1 MNHPTTRVLAVLEL
15 LQTHGRLSGADLAQ
29 RIEVD
34 RRTVRRY
41 IALLE
46 EIGVPITTDRGPHGG
61 YELVA
66 GYKIPPMMFTN
77 DEALALS
84 LGLAAARGFGLADAA
99 QAIAGAQAKL
109 ERVIPANMK
118 RRIRS
123 IDESVAFG
131 QFRDTNPGDNSI
143 LTILSCSAHGKQG
156 VRMHYR
162 AASGDESVRD
172 FDPYGLAFSGG
183 RWYVAGFC
191 HLRKGLRSF
200 RLDRVKSVSPQPRQF
215 ERPARFDVAGHL
227 ALSIATLPRK
237 FTIEVR
243 LDTDLESAKRELFQA
258 IGVFEVIG
266 DTVLLR
272 SQADDLK
279 WFAREL
285 ARLPWPFKILRP
297 AELADAVVEHAS
309 GLISRHLA

>member
-1 MNHPTTRVLAVLEL
+1 
-15 LQTHGRLSGADLAQ
+15 
-29 RIEVD
+29 
-34 RRTVRRY
+34 
-41 IALLE
+41 
-46 EIGVPITTDRGPHGG
+46 
-61 YELVA
+61 VA

-84 LGLAAARGFGLADAA
+84 LGLAAARGFGLADAT

-109 ERVIPANMK
+109 ERVMPANLK
-118 RRIRS
+118 RRMRS
-123 IDESVAFG
+123 VGESVSFA
-131 QFRDTNPGDNSI
+131 QFRHSNPSDNST
-143 LTILSCSAHGKQG
+143 LSILSSSAHGQQG
-156 VRMHYR
+156 VRMQYR

-183 RWYVAGFC
+183 RWYAVGFC

-200 RLDRVKSVSPQPRQF
+200 RLDRVKSVVPQPRQF
-215 ERPARFDVAGHL
+215 ERPAQFDVVGHL

-243 LDTDLESAKRELFQA
+243 LETDLESAKRELFQA
-258 IGVFEVIG
+258 IGVLEPLG
-266 DTVLLR
+266 DAVLLR

-285 ARLPWPFKILRP
+285 ARLPWPFEIRKP
-297 AELADAVVEHAS
+297 SELVVAVIEHATA
-309 GLISRHLA
+309 LISRQPQSPP